1 MNTANN
7 NKTVCTRNLFK
18 KIRAWAL
25 LMLFGASNIMVN
37 VNTVYAESEYSSY
50 VGKLSVAAYCDS
62 YKTYKGG
69 NPTSGK
75 TVAAKLK
82 MFDIGEN
89 IKIGDKVY
97 TVESVLSENSD
108 NDIMIYFD
116 SKSSAYDYG
125 MKKEDV
131 YRKPRGSSSSSSSSS
146 SGSSKSSSSSSSSSS
161 GSSKK
166 AVSTKLSS
174 NKGKSLGTFTTTGYC
189 NCSICAG
196 AYAGRATSSGVMPK
210 ANHTIAADPSVLP
223 IGTRVII
230 NGQEY
235 KVEDTGSGV
244 SGNKIDIYYDNHDAA
259 MAHGNKKVE
268 VFAAN

>member
-1 MNTANN
+1 MNTGN
-7 NKTVCTRNLFK
+7 NKKAVFIQNLFK
-18 KIRAWAL
+18 KARVWAFIML
-25 LMLFGASNIMVN
+25 LGLSNIIVN
-37 VNTVYAESEYSSY
+37 VNTVYADSEYNSY
-50 VGKLSVAAYCDS
+50 VGKLSIAAYCDS

-89 IKIGDKVY
+89 IKIGGKVY
-97 TVESVLSENSD
+97 VVESVLSENSE

-131 YRKPRGSSSSSSSSS
+131 YRKSRSSSSSSSSS
-146 SGSSKSSSSSSSSSS
+146 SSKSSSSSSSSSS
-161 GSSKK
+161 SKK
-166 AVSTKLSS
+166 TSSTKSASS
-174 NKGKSLGTFTTTGYC
+174 KGKSLGTFSTTGYC
-189 NCSICAG
+189 NCSICSG

-244 SGNKIDIYYDNHDAA
+244 SGNVIDIYYDNHEAA
-259 MAHGNKKVE
+259 MSHGSKKVE
-268 VFAAN
+268 VFSAN

>member
-1 MNTANN
+1 MNTADSK
-7 NKTVCTRNLFK
+7 KTASIRNLSK
-18 KIRAWAL
+18 RVRVWAL
-25 LMLFGASNIMVN
+25 LVLFAISNIVVN

-50 VGKLSVAAYCDS
+50 VGKLSIAAYCDS

-69 NPTSGK
+69 DPTSGK

-97 TVESVLSENSD
+97 TVESVLSENSE

-125 MKKEDV
+125 MKKTDV
-131 YRKPRGSSSSSSSSS
+131 YRKPRSSSSSSS
-146 SGSSKSSSSSSSSSS
+146 SGSSKSSSSSS

-174 NKGKSLGTFTTTGYC
+174 NKGKSLGTFSTTGYC

-244 SGNKIDIYYDNHDAA
+244 NGNKIDIYYDNHDAA

-268 VFAAN
+268 VFSAN

>member
-1 MNTANN
+1 MNTAG
-7 NKTVCTRNLFK
+7 NKRTVYTRNLFK

-131 YRKPRGSSSSSSSSS
+131 YRKPRGSSSSSSS
-146 SGSSKSSSSSSSSSS
+146 GSSKSSSSSS

-268 VFAAN
+268 VFAVN

>member
-1 MNTANN
+1 MNTAK
-7 NKTVCTRNLFK
+7 NKRAVHFSGLCK
-18 KIRAWAL
+18 KLRAWAL
-25 LMLFGASNIMVN
+25 LMLLAVSSIVVN
-37 VNTVYAESEYSSY
+37 AETVYADSEYNSY

-69 NPTSGK
+69 DPTSGK

-97 TVESVLSENSD
+97 TVESVLSENSE

-125 MKKEDV
+125 MKKADV
-131 YRKPRGSSSSSSSSS
+131 YRKSRGSSSSSSSSS
-146 SGSSKSSSSSSSSSS
+146 SKSSSSSSSS
-161 GSSKK
+161 GKK
-166 AVSTKLSS
+166 AVSTKVSS
-174 NKGKSLGTFTTTGYC
+174 SKGKSLGTFTTTGYC
-189 NCSICAG
+189 NCSQCAG
-196 AYAGRATSSGVMPK
+196 AYAGRPTSSGVMPK

-223 IGTRVII
+223 IGTKVII

-244 SGNKIDIYYDNHDAA
+244 NGKTIDVYYDNHDAA
-259 MAHGNKKVE
+259 VAHGNKKVE
-268 VFAAN
+268 VFSVN

>member
-1 MNTANN
+1 MNTAV
-7 NKTVCTRNLFK
+7 NKEYAYIGNLFK
-18 KIRAWAL
+18 RLRVWAL
-25 LMLFGASNIMVN
+25 LVLFAISNMVVN
-37 VNTVYAESEYSSY
+37 VNTVYADSEYSSY
-50 VGKLSVAAYCDS
+50 VGKLAIAAYCDS

-69 NPTSGK
+69 DPTSGK

-97 TVESVLSENSD
+97 TVESVLSENSE

-125 MKKEDV
+125 MKKADV
-131 YRKPRGSSSSSSSSS
+131 YRKPRGSSSSNSSSS
-146 SGSSKSSSSSSSSSS
+146 SGSSKSSSSSS

-244 SGNKIDIYYDNHDAA
+244 NGNKIDIYYDNHDAA

-268 VFAAN
+268 VFAVN

>member
-1 MNTANN
+1 MNTADSK
-7 NKTVCTRNLFK
+7 KTANIGNLSK
-18 KIRAWAL
+18 RVRVWAL
-25 LMLFGASNIMVN
+25 LVLFAISNIVVN

-50 VGKLSVAAYCDS
+50 VGKLSIAAYCDS

-69 NPTSGK
+69 DPTSGK

-97 TVESVLSENSD
+97 TVESVLSENSE

-125 MKKEDV
+125 MKKADV
-131 YRKPRGSSSSSSSSS
+131 YRKPRSSSSSSS
-146 SGSSKSSSSSSSSSS
+146 SGSSKSSSSSS

-174 NKGKSLGTFTTTGYC
+174 NKGKSLGTFSTTGYC
-189 NCSICAG
+189 NSSICAG

-244 SGNKIDIYYDNHDAA
+244 NGNKIDIYYDNHDAA

-268 VFAAN
+268 VFSAN

>member
-1 MNTANN
+1 MNTAK
-7 NKTVCTRNLFK
+7 NKRAVHFSGLCK
-18 KIRAWAL
+18 KLRAWAL
-25 LMLFGASNIMVN
+25 LMLLAVSSILVN
-37 VNTVYAESEYSSY
+37 AETVYADSEYNSY

-97 TVESVLSENSD
+97 TVESVLSENSE

-116 SKSSAYDYG
+116 SKSAAYDYG
-125 MKKEDV
+125 MKKADV
-131 YRKPRGSSSSSSSSS
+131 YRKSRGSSSSSSSSS
-146 SGSSKSSSSSSSSSS
+146 SKSSSSSSSS
-161 GSSKK
+161 GKK
-166 AVSTKLSS
+166 AVSTKVSS
-174 NKGKSLGTFTTTGYC
+174 SKGKSLGTFTTTGYC
-189 NCSICAG
+189 NCSQCAG
-196 AYAGRATSSGVMPK
+196 AYAGRPTSSGVMPK

-223 IGTRVII
+223 IGTKVII

-244 SGNKIDIYYDNHDAA
+244 NGKTIDVYYDNHDAA
-259 MAHGNKKVE
+259 VAHGNKKVE
-268 VFAAN
+268 VFSVN

>member
-1 MNTANN
+1 MNTAK
-7 NKTVCTRNLFK
+7 NKRAVHFSGLCK
-18 KIRAWAL
+18 KLRGWAL
-25 LMLFGASNIMVN
+25 LMLLAVSSILVN
-37 VNTVYAESEYSSY
+37 AETVYADSEYNSY

-69 NPTSGK
+69 DPTSGK

-97 TVESVLSENSD
+97 TVESVLSENSE

-125 MKKEDV
+125 MKKADV
-131 YRKPRGSSSSSSSSS
+131 YRKSRGSSSSS
-146 SGSSKSSSSSSSSSS
+146 SSKSSSSSSSS
-161 GSSKK
+161 GKK
-166 AVSTKLSS
+166 AVSTKVSS
-174 NKGKSLGTFTTTGYC
+174 SKGKSLGTFTTTGYC
-189 NCSICAG
+189 NCSQCAG
-196 AYAGRATSSGVMPK
+196 AYAGRPTSSGVMPK

-223 IGTRVII
+223 IGTKVII

-244 SGNKIDIYYDNHDAA
+244 NGKTIDVYYDNHDAA
-259 MAHGNKKVE
+259 VAHGNKKVE
-268 VFAAN
+268 VFSVN